1 MSSQF
6 EYSGVD
12 RSGQPLTGLA
22 EGASPMDAVLRLRE
36 AGVTVYS
43 IKKRLVAE
51 RQPPP
56 SSGRIRASDLIA
68 FNTQLASLLKTRLP
82 LAESVRHIS
91 KEMRNL
97 RLKTALERTTGQL
110 EAGHSLS
117 ESLAYQGGQFPALY
131 VSMVEAGEKSGNL
144 AEVLYQVSEHFKSVE
159 DLRRK
164 LVNVLVYPAIVT
176 ILAVGV
182 LVFLIKLMV
191 PPYVELYS
199 GFHAELPFSMRILV
213 GAEKILGLN
222 VFWIVFGLCLAA
234 AGVALIVMARR
245 SEAVRASLNRVIL
258 RIPFWG
264 PMIRDSILV
273 RTLGTLATLLRA
285 GVPLDDSLN
294 IVKNLISEGPVKAAY
309 ELAADTV
316 SEGAPLSQ
324 ALVIQS
330 EFPLEI
336 AWVIRNGE
344 TRGDLVGALDEAQ
357 KMSQG
362 KFEFSSKV
370 ILSVL
375 EPALLIVMGIIVISI
390 AVSLFYPLY
399 SLSKYLG
406 T

>member
-1 MSSQF
+1 MPAQF

-12 RSGQPLTGLA
+12 RSGQPLSGLA

-43 IKKRLVAE
+43 IRKKLIPE
-51 RQPPP
+51 RHAPK
-56 SSGRIRASDLIA
+56 SSGRIHASDLIA

-91 KEMRNL
+91 KEIKSP
-97 RLKTALERTTGQL
+97 RLKTSLEEITGQL

-117 ESLAYQGGQFPALY
+117 ESLGYQREQFPPLY
-131 VSMVEAGEKSGNL
+131 ISMVEAGEKSGNL

-176 ILAVGV
+176 VLSAGV
-182 LVFLIKLMV
+182 LVSLIKLMV
-191 PPYVELYS
+191 PPYVDLYS
-199 GFHAELPFSMRILV
+199 GFHVEFPLSMRILV
-213 GAEKILGLN
+213 GAERILGLSA
-222 VFWIVFGLCLAA
+222 FWIVVGLGVIAA
-234 AGVALIVMARR
+234 VVALMVFRRR
-245 SEAVRASLNRVIL
+245 SEALRALLNRFVL

-273 RTLGTLATLLRA
+273 RSLATLATLLRA
-285 GVPLDDSLN
+285 GVPLHDSLN
-294 IVKNLISEGPVKAAY
+294 IVKNLVSDGPVKAAY
-309 ELAADTV
+309 DLAADTV
-316 SEGAPLSQ
+316 AEGAPLSQ
-324 ALVIQS
+324 ALVVQPD
-330 EFPLEI
+330 FPLEI

-344 TRGDLVGALDEAQ
+344 TRGELVDALDDARRI
-357 KMSQG
+357 SQSN
-362 KFEFSSKV
+362 FEFSSKV

-375 EPALLIVMGIIVISI
+375 EPALLIAMGIIVVSI
-390 AVSLFYPLY
+390 AISLFYPLY
-399 SLSKYLG
+399 SIAKYLG